1 MKNQYSCETR
11 PNLTVS
17 FRLERGGQFESGFQ
31 DVSRVSQQLKSTMR
45 KADGWE
51 SLDDQKKES
60 FDMIANKIARILCG
74 DPKYIDNYRD
84 IIGYIQLIIDSLSYM
99 DGASDV
105 VVTKK
110 TRVKGVWQ

>member
-1 MKNQYSCETR
+1 MSEIKEI
-11 PNLTVS
+11 LE
-17 FRLERGGQFESGFQ
+17 ERGRIYGDYQ

-45 KADGWE
+45 NVENWK
-51 SLDDQKKES
+51 SLDSQKKES

-84 IIGYIQLIIDSLSYM
+84 IIGYIQLIIDSLSYT

-105 VVTKK
+105 VVGTKR
-110 TRVKGVWQ
+110 RVNGAWQ

>member
-1 MKNQYSCETR
+1 MDNIKEI
-11 PNLTVS
+11 
-17 FRLERGGQFESGFQ
+17 LEDRGHIYGDYQ
-31 DVSRVSQQLKSTMR
+31 DVSRISQHLKTTMR
-45 KADGWE
+45 SVENWE
-51 SLDDQKKES
+51 SLDNQKKES

-84 IIGYIQLIIDSLSYM
+84 IIGYIQLIIDSLSYT

-110 TRVKGVWQ
+110 TRIKGVWQ